1 MSSPFTAFLAAA
13 LALFLALFVGEPVLL
28 ALCRV
33 FGLYAI
39 VRERTCRVY
48 MLFGKVAGVL
58 DEPGLHFLPA
68 KLGFSAFFINILGTC
83 YVLDLRLDQEYLRSQ
98 PVNSEEGAPMG

>member
-1 MSSPFTAFLAAA
+1 MIAVEFLAAA
-13 LALFLALFVGEPVLL
+13 LIVFVGLFVAEPLLL
-28 ALCRV
+28 ALCRI

-39 VRERTCRVY
+39 VQERTCRVY

-68 KLGFSAFFINILGTC
+68 EAGAARRCSSISWARATC
-83 YVLDLRLDQEYLRSQ
+83 WTCGWTRSTCAA
-98 PVNSEEGAPMG
+98 SR